1 MGKIERWLYFQS
13 IWTKIVT
20 EFSGKNSRKKRK
32 EINIYNERNYNWYV
46 HITWHEHSCTNYF
59 CQHCDRIRRIRLIM
73 MNDHLLLNWN
83 NSEINVHIY
92 IFFIWFRS
100 EFSDLWCDLCQ
111 NQLIGSIWDMVQLK
125 FFLPQTMIKCPH
137 KEYGYTCLGKMLS
150 IDYILNKIYWSS
162 EMIENKCNILIFV
175 TGCLMKKKIHNQQ
188 F

>member
-83 NSEINVHIY
+83 NSEINVHRYIY
-92 IFFIWFRS
+92 SSFVFVQRFRTCGVICVKISWSVLFETWFNLSFFFPRKWSNVRTKSTDTLAS
-100 EFSDLWCDLCQ
+100 ERC
-111 NQLIGSIWDMVQLK
+111 
-125 FFLPQTMIKCPH
+125 
-137 KEYGYTCLGKMLS
+137 YR
-150 IDYILNKIYWSS
+150 
-162 EMIENKCNILIFV
+162 
-175 TGCLMKKKIHNQQ
+175 
-188 F
+188 